1 MNIQL
6 LAIGTL
12 AAIVTAD
19 LTQEASV
26 SPGGHSQALASP
38 ASTELSDDPHH
49 PRDEALLNYAVIS
62 PGDRDKMLDP
72 NEPGEYN
79 PSLRAGLVQQMP
91 LTDVEGHWARE
102 FIEVLQTKGII
113 LGFPDGSFRPDVAM
127 TRAEFAA
134 VLQRA
139 FPDHNPTDKEPWSS
153 DSEGSFADVPE
164 DYWAQTAIAV
174 ASEMGFLGGYPNQA
188 FEPNQPI
195 PRLQV
200 LVALVNGLNLKA
212 PRETLGNLEAYFPSA
227 ASIPTYAQDPLAGAI
242 LLLENLQQHGQE
254 SGGTTPNDWFSAP
267 DRIATRGE
275 VAAFI
280 YQALAMVEAEPSPV
294 EVPTLSR
301 DESVTPNGESLEIT
315 ASLFPSL
322 PAESV
327 VMLFPQ
333 SPQNQEGLD
342 DRPENY
348 YPSDRPAVEAKFSL
362 PSNSWGIGGEGLAMT
377 AASLEPF
384 EDLDSQAVPTD
395 RRMRMSD
402 RFQPTTE
409 PLESTTALFPPRS
422 VAVEQSEASIEPL
435 ENSISLRL
443 ETLRGRIQSTP
454 SPVPELPPLEAA
466 GSYLPEPTELFQGYL
481 WPARGVFTSGFG
493 IRWGRMHKGIDIAGP
508 IGTPIMAAA
517 TGIVSFAGW
526 NSGGYGNLVEI
537 EHPDGSLTRYAHNH
551 RILVS
556 VGQEVIQ
563 GQLIAEMGSTGN
575 STGPHLHF
583 ELYPPGTDAADPLAY
598 LPGDRQKLRLDS
610 TVGQAVYSQ

>member
-1 MNIQL
+1 MNIQQ

-26 SPGGHSQALASP
+26 SPNAGSRALASP
-38 ASTELSDDPHH
+38 GSNEVRDPH
-49 PRDEALLNYAVIS
+49 PLGEDALQHYAVLI

-72 NEPGEYN
+72 SLNDFN
-79 PSLRAGLVQQMP
+79 PSDLTLRASFVPPMP
-91 LTDVEGHWARE
+91 LTDLEGHWAKE
-102 FIEVLQTKGII
+102 FIEVLQAQGII
-113 LGFPDGSFRPDVAM
+113 LGFPDGSFQPDAAM
-127 TRAEFAA
+127 TQAQFAT

-139 FPDHNPTDKEPWSS
+139 FQDRYLPQDERLSA
-153 DSEGSFADVPE
+153 EVLE
-164 DYWAQTAIAV
+164 DGWAQTAIAV
-174 ASEMGFLGGYPNQA
+174 ASEMGWMGGEPNQG

-200 LVALVNGLNLKA
+200 LVALVNGLNLKP
-212 PRETLGNLEAYFPSA
+212 PRDILGNVETYFSSSS
-227 ASIPTYAQDPLAGAI
+227 ASIPPYAQEPLAGAI
-242 LLLENLQQHGQE
+242 LLLQKLEQHGQIY
-254 SGGTTPNDWFSAP
+254 GGTTPNDWFSNP

-280 YQALAMVEAEPSPV
+280 YQALAIVEAESSGT
-294 EVPTLSR
+294 EVPTVSR
-301 DESVTPNGESLEIT
+301 SQSFTPTGESPEIT
-315 ASLFPSL
+315 TSLFPPL

-327 VMLFPQ
+327 VTLFPQ
-333 SPQNQEGLD
+333 SPDTAEGPEDSLD
-342 DRPENY
+342 NFHQ
-348 YPSDRPAVEAKFSL
+348 SDRPAVESRFSL
-362 PSNSWGIGGEGLAMT
+362 PSNRWGIGGEGFAIT
-377 AASLEPF
+377 STSLEPSP
-384 EDLDSQAVPTD
+384 DLNVQAVPTD
-395 RRMRMSD
+395 ETVPVGD
-402 RFQPTTE
+402 RFQPTWE
-409 PLESTTALFPPRS
+409 GPDRPSESLNALLPPRPVTPTPSETS
-422 VAVEQSEASIEPL
+422 VDPL

-454 SPVPELPPLEAA
+454 SPVPELPPLAA
-466 GSYLPEPTELFQGYL
+466 ASFYLPEPGELFQGYI

-493 IRWGRMHKGIDIAGP
+493 MRWGRMHKGIDIAGP

-517 TGIVSFAGW
+517 TGIVTFAGW

-556 VGQEVIQ
+556 AGQEVIQ

-598 LPGDRQKLRLDS
+598 LPGDRQKLRVDS
-610 TVGQAVYSQ
+610 TVGQAVYSR